1 VKRAARGLSGYGQF
15 MDGDLEVRPGVV
27 VAGHELE
34 WSYTTSGG
42 PGGQHANRSRTKVVL
57 KLNLSQCQSLRA
69 QDLTQLRERLGDVV
83 TVEVEDQR
91 SQWQNRRVARERM
104 KERLLA
110 GLHRPKKRR
119 PTKPSR
125 GAQRRRLQAKKQRSE
140 TKKQRRKPTMD

>member
-1 VKRAARGLSGYGQF
+1 
-15 MDGDLEVRPGVV
+15 MDGDLVVRPGVV

-42 PGGQHANRSRTKVVL
+42 PGGQHANRSRTKAVL
-57 KLNLSQCQSLRA
+57 KLDLTECQSLRSA
-69 QDLTQLRERLGDVV
+69 DLKRLRERLGDVV
-83 TVEVEDQR
+83 SVEVDDQR

-104 KERLLA
+104 KERLVE

-125 GAQRRRLQAKKQRSE
+125 GAQQRRLEAKKQRSR
-140 TKKQRRKPTMD
+140 TKQQRRKPTMD